1 MASNEINYGVMPPIA
16 AYIHVPFCARRCGYC
31 NFTVASSR
39 ADLIDR
45 YLAALESELALLVE
59 PRPVTSL
66 FIGGGTPTHL
76 PPKQLWRLLAAV
88 TSWFPPRAS
97 HDGSSAPSTGTLRR
111 RESPSYRRSDGSG
124 DPSYIGHE
132 FSVEA
137 NPLDIDADRLSVL
150 AEFGVNRLSL
160 GVQSFDDRKLKFLE
174 RDHSGD
180 DVRRALELARPA
192 FPSVSI
198 DLIFGI
204 EDETVHRWQR
214 DLAHACTLGIDH
226 VSIYGLT
233 IERGSTF
240 FGRLAKREFE
250 LPDEETQR
258 TMYETGIDTL
268 TAAGFEHYEVSN
280 FAQPGHRCRHNEV
293 YWRCEEYFAAGPG
306 ASRYVD
312 GRRET
317 NHRSTSTYIK
327 RIEQGESPLAEAE
340 ELDAEDRARERLV
353 FGLRMIEGV
362 DENRFTNETGF
373 SIEQLAGDA
382 LSNLIDLGLLQRDG
396 GVLTLTRDGLL
407 VSDSIWSEFL
417 CR

>member
-1 MASNEINYGVMPPIA
+1 MPPTA

-31 NFTVASSR
+31 NFTVAAGR
-39 ADLIDR
+39 DDLIDS
-45 YLAALESELALLVE
+45 YLAALERELTQLSQ
-59 PRPVTSL
+59 PRPVKTL

-76 PPKQLWRLLAAV
+76 PPRQLWRLLAAV
-88 TSWFPPRAS
+88 TNWFPLY
-97 HDGSSAPSTGTLRR
+97 DGSSDPSPYDGPSGPSTETLDGL
-111 RESPSYRRSDGSG
+111 ESPSYKQSDGSG
-124 DPSYIGHE
+124 DPSYSGYE

-137 NPLDIDADRLSVL
+137 NPLDINADRLAVL

-160 GVQSFDDRKLKFLE
+160 GAQSFDDRKLKFLE

-192 FPSVSI
+192 FPSVSL

-204 EDETVHRWQR
+204 ADETVHRWQR
-214 DLAHACTLGIDH
+214 DLAHTCTFGLDH

-233 IERGSTF
+233 IERGSAF
-240 FGRLAKREFE
+240 FGRLAKQEFT
-250 LPDEETQR
+250 LPNEETQR

-293 YWRCEEYFAAGPG
+293 YWRCEEYYAAGPG
-306 ASRYVD
+306 ASRYIE

-327 RIEQGESPLAEAE
+327 RVQQGDSPIADAE
-340 ELDAEDRARERLV
+340 EMDAEDRARERLV

-362 DENRFTNETGF
+362 DTKQFAAETGF
-373 SIEQLAGDA
+373 SIEQLAGDT
-382 LSNLIDLGLLQRDG
+382 LSNLVDLGLLQRDG
-396 GVLTLTRDGLL
+396 GALKLTRDGLL
-407 VSDSIWSEFL
+407 VSDSIWPEFL
-417 CR
+417 HR